1 MIRSMTGYGRGEYAS
16 EFFKFKIEI
25 KAVNHRYNDIVVKM
39 PRHIAYLEESVK
51 KVIKDKISR
60 GKVDV
65 YINLEYINESAMD
78 VNVDIPL
85 AKSYK
90 IALENLIGEL
100 NLDDSIRLNNILSM
114 PEVIRTERKEL
125 DEDQVWICLKEGLS
139 IALNNIMDMREKEGL
154 ELKLDILSKI
164 DSIESFVLEIETRS
178 PLVVLEYKDKLMD
191 RIRDLLDESIVL
203 DMDRINSEVA
213 FFADRCSINEEIVRL
228 KSHTKQFR
236 TILDQG
242 NSVGRKLDFLIQEM
256 NREINTIGSKAND
269 IIISN
274 YVVELKSE
282 LEKIREQIQNIE

>member
-1 MIRSMTGYGRGEYAS
+1 MTGYGRGEYAS